1 MRKILTLYNGRI
13 LLDQLKAVY
22 SAEFGIRTDINVDN
36 LVDKMLI
43 RLAPQVVNLSGY
55 KWMVWAPS
63 GRPYPKRGN
72 SNREPSAVNT
82 NANNDVPEPVTQEK
96 INGQITSHIEVP
108 SEIRKGETEHTAA
121 NSEHSILPVENNG
134 GSESVNDPH
143 KITEPS
149 VSVNEDTEVS
159 HNGRDSPIVSLEV
172 SVHPLYMEFGAP
184 QVSVADIPPSAQ
196 VSSSKDTLNDTPSV
210 SMQSVLHSNN
220 DEDKTVPQHST
231 VVSFDAKYSDAMDPS
246 PYGFL
251 ERELDPELIT
261 EIATD
266 SPVNEDEDRD
276 DSTLDILSGV
286 PFTDAAIELLLR
298 FAQPL
303 TDDFDKDFHN
313 SDPDTSEQ
321 QEKEVSVPNEPI
333 DYLASGMNPDEVLE
347 EMQKVK
353 QHSGGVLTTEQMD
366 PFLTYF
372 GELSSRE
379 LDRLEALE
387 KKAKPKKE
395 TQKKKRVMAARFP
408 GQSPATPPPDPY
420 IEHHQ
425 QQMEFL
431 KDKLPVAPDLDNLSD
446 SDSDGSCPH
455 PIARE
460 ESIRLLLERGLPD
473 IPISQEDFFL
483 PANSSKREQSEQ
495 LYPSS
500 AGKKE
505 EDVPKGQVTES
516 NIPQPLLDPS
526 EAIQDYNI
534 LFPDPP
540 LFDEDEHVPE
550 LNDHLLDWPDFSQAV
565 NGELER
571 AKRPSASDNS

>member
-172 SVHPLYMEFGAP
+172 SVHPCIWSL
-184 QVSVADIPPSAQ
+184 V
-196 VSSSKDTLNDTPSV
+196 LHR
-210 SMQSVLHSNN
+210 SVLLTYHQVLKCPLPKILLTIHPQFQCNQYFTATTM
-220 DEDKTVPQHST
+220 KTKLYHNTQLLFLLMLSIVMQWILLL
-231 VVSFDAKYSDAMDPS
+231 MR
-246 PYGFL
+246 FL